1 MLDFLSMA
9 AAVRATTRTPEA
21 GALLSVRRFRV
32 GIVVSTSTAATAR
45 LESGQGVCGIPEKWR
60 IYSLKLGSK
69 KITFFRDLW

>member
-32 GIVVSTSTAATAR
+32 GIVVSTSTTAATAR
-45 LESGQGVCGIPEKWR
+45 LVSGHGVCDIPDKWR
-60 IYSLKLGSK
+60 NSNFYLKLVCK
-69 KITFFRDLW
+69 K